1 MKTSELL
8 ELLAQDHID
17 EKELPELLVAALT
30 KMKKRI
36 ATAESCTGGL
46 VSGAITSVSGASGVF
61 DCGVC
66 TYANHIKHKLVGV
79 REETLSTYGAV
90 SDRTAAEMARGVR
103 LLAGADI
110 GISTTGI
117 AGPLGGTIY
126 KPVGLVYIG
135 ISTELGLHTEKMLLG
150 ENNADRDRIRELAV
164 TAALYCALKEMRSRK
179 QKSCKKEPS
188 VRRWFS
194 LDERLIIYINR
205 MMIVKK

>member
-1 MKTSELL
+1 MKTSELT
-8 ELLAQDHID
+8 ELLAQENI
-17 EKELPELLVAALT
+17 KEEDLPALLVRALT
-30 KMKKRI
+30 KKKLRV

-66 TYANHIKHKLVGV
+66 SYANHIKHKIVGV

-90 SDRTAAEMARGVR
+90 SDRTASEMARGIR

-117 AGPLGGTIY
+117 AGPLGGSVY

-135 ISTELGLHTEKMLLG
+135 VSTANGLRAEKMLLG
-150 ENNADRDRIRELAV
+150 ENNADRERIREIAV
-164 TAALYCALKEMRSRK
+164 TAALYFALKETEK
-179 QKSCKKEPS
+179 
-188 VRRWFS
+188 
-194 LDERLIIYINR
+194 L
-205 MMIVKK
+205 

>member
-1 MKTSELL
+1 MKTTEFL
-8 ELLAQDHID
+8 ELLAQENIN
-17 EKELPELLVAALT
+17 EKDLPQMLVDALT
-30 KMKKRI
+30 KKKKRI

-66 TYANHIKHKLVGV
+66 SYANTVKHKLVGV
-79 REETLSTYGAV
+79 REETLSSYGAV

-103 LLAGADI
+103 MLAGADI

-117 AGPLGGTIY
+117 AGPLGGTMY

-150 ENNADRDRIRELAV
+150 ENNADRERIRELAV
-164 TAALYCALKEMRSRK
+164 TAALYFALKETEKLSK
-179 QKSCKKEPS
+179 AQ
-188 VRRWFS
+188 VW
-194 LDERLIIYINR
+194 
-205 MMIVKK
+205 

>member
-8 ELLAQDHID
+8 ELLAQENI
-17 EKELPELLVAALT
+17 EIKNLPELLVNALA
-30 KMKKRI
+30 KKKKRI

-66 TYANHIKHKLVGV
+66 SYANHIKHKIVGV

-90 SDRTAAEMARGVR
+90 SDRTAAEMARGIR

-117 AGPLGGTIY
+117 AGPLGGSQY

-135 ISTELGLHTEKMLLG
+135 VSTEMGLHTEKMLLG

-164 TAALYCALKEMRSRK
+164 AAALYFALKETEK
-179 QKSCKKEPS
+179 LCNAE
-188 VRRWFS
+188 VW
-194 LDERLIIYINR
+194 
-205 MMIVKK
+205 

>member
-1 MKTSELL
+1 MEEAMKTTEFL
-8 ELLAQDHID
+8 ELLAQENIN
-17 EKELPELLVAALT
+17 EKDLPQLLVDALT
-30 KMKKRI
+30 KNKKRI

-90 SDRTAAEMARGVR
+90 SDRTAAEMARGIR
-103 LLAGADI
+103 LLSGADI

-135 ISTELGLHTEKMLLG
+135 VSTAMGLKTEKMLLG
-150 ENNADRDRIRELAV
+150 ENNADRERIRELAV
-164 TAALYCALKEMRSRK
+164 SAALYFALKA
-179 QKSCKKEPS
+179 
-188 VRRWFS
+188 
-194 LDERLIIYINR
+194 LDQL
-205 MMIVKK
+205 

>member
-17 EKELPELLVAALT
+17 AKELPELLVAALT
-30 KMKKRI
+30 KQKKRI
-36 ATAESCTGGL
+36 ATAESCTGGM

-66 TYANHIKHKLVGV
+66 SYANFIKHKIVGV

-90 SDRTAAEMARGVR
+90 SDRTAAEMARGIR
-103 LLAGADI
+103 MLSGADI
-110 GISTTGI
+110 GISTTGV

-135 ISTELGLHTEKMLLG
+135 VSTELGLHTEKMLLG
-150 ENNADRDRIRELAV
+150 ENNADRERIRELAV
-164 TAALYCALKEMRSRK
+164 TAALYFALKETEKM
-179 QKSCKKEPS
+179 
-188 VRRWFS
+188 
-194 LDERLIIYINR
+194 
-205 MMIVKK
+205 

>member
-17 EKELPELLVAALT
+17 EKDLPDLLVAALT
-30 KMKKRI
+30 KQKKRI

-46 VSGAITSVSGASGVF
+46 VSGALTSVSGASGVF
-61 DCGVC
+61 DSGVC
-66 TYANHIKHKLVGV
+66 TYANHIKHKILGV

-117 AGPLGGTIY
+117 AGPLGGTMY

-150 ENNADRDRIRELAV
+150 ENNADRERIRQLAV
-164 TAALYCALKEMRSRK
+164 AAALYFALKELEK
-179 QKSCKKEPS
+179 
-188 VRRWFS
+188 
-194 LDERLIIYINR
+194 I
-205 MMIVKK
+205 

>member
-17 EKELPELLVAALT
+17 EKDLPDLLVAALT
-30 KMKKRI
+30 KQKKRI

-46 VSGAITSVSGASGVF
+46 VSGALTSVSGASGVF

-66 TYANHIKHKLVGV
+66 TYASHIKHKILGV

-150 ENNADRDRIRELAV
+150 ENNADRERIRELAV
-164 TAALYCALKEMRSRK
+164 TAALYFALKETEKLSK
-179 QKSCKKEPS
+179 AE
-188 VRRWFS
+188 VW
-194 LDERLIIYINR
+194 
-205 MMIVKK
+205 

>member
-17 EKELPELLVAALT
+17 EKELPDLLVAALT
-30 KMKKRI
+30 KQKKRI

-46 VSGAITSVSGASGVF
+46 VSGAFTSVSCASSVF

-66 TYANHIKHKLVGV
+66 TYANHIKHKILGV

-150 ENNADRDRIRELAV
+150 ENNADRERIRELAV
-164 TAALYCALKEMRSRK
+164 TAALYFALKETEKLSK
-179 QKSCKKEPS
+179 AE
-188 VRRWFS
+188 VW
-194 LDERLIIYINR
+194 
-205 MMIVKK
+205 